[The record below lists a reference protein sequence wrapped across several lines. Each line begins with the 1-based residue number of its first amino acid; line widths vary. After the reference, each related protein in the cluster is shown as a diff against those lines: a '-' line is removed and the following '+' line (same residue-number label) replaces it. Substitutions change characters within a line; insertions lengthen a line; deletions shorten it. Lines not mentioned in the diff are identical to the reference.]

1 MYNLRERLETDFN
14 SFETDEAT
22 ECKNAI
28 LEDLVTRWEFP
39 QNLCLKG
46 SFFNPCFK
54 SLNFINSQE
63 ICDQIIN
70 KLKEEYK
77 ILKQNNT
84 DGLPNDN
91 ADELT
96 TMKNFWKKKNA
107 KTIILI
113 KDEFQHYLNVTELPA
128 LEKYDFFL

>member
-1 MYNLRERLETDFN
+1 MRQQ
-14 SFETDEAT
+14 
-22 ECKNAI
+22 CKNAI

-39 QNLCLKG
+39 QNLCLKR
-46 SFFNPCFK
+46 SFFDPCFK

-70 KLKEEYK
+70 QLKEEYK

-84 DGLPNDN
+84 DGLPDDN

-96 TMKNFWKKKNA
+96 TMGNFEKRKMLKLLHQL
-107 KTIILI
+107 KMSFSIILM
-113 KDEFQHYLNVTELPA
+113 
-128 LEKYDFFL
+128 